1 MSNAP
6 SGQDHARSILLHV
19 GPRKTGTTA
28 IQHVLAT
35 RRDELRSQGVV
46 YPGDVQQHFRAVN
59 RFIGRRQLWE
69 EDHEVS
75 VGERPWKELI
85 TEIGDAPRAAISTEI
100 LSQVRP
106 HGIERI
112 VGSFPD
118 RSPTV
123 VITYRPFA
131 ELLLS
136 TWQQLVK
143 EGLRTP
149 LDEWS
154 RSTVTA
160 HPESSEAP
168 FPRLLDL
175 ATLVETWGGVVG
187 DENVAVVLVDRSQPN
202 AIFSA
207 FEEMLALPNGFLA
220 PRSALPGKRSL
231 TAQEAELL
239 RQVNVLLPR
248 DKDSLKQQRQLRKV
262 IADWVDTEPPSASDT
277 KLALPAD
284 VVESAGER
292 AHQMVDRVKA
302 RLPHITVFGDL
313 DTLAATPAASESQA
327 TPANVDTEM
336 AAQWL
341 AQIIALL
348 PT

>member
-1 MSNAP
+1 
-6 SGQDHARSILLHV
+6 
-19 GPRKTGTTA
+19 
-28 IQHVLAT
+28 
-35 RRDELRSQGVV
+35 
-46 YPGDVQQHFRAVN
+46 VN

-75 VGERPWKELI
+75 VGERPWEELVS
-85 TEIGDAPRAAISTEI
+85 EIGDAQRGAISTEI
-100 LSQVRP
+100 LSQVRQND
-106 HGIERI
+106 IERI
-112 VGSFPD
+112 VASFAD

-131 ELLLS
+131 DLLLS

-143 EGLRTP
+143 EGLRIP
-149 LDEWS
+149 LEDWS
-154 RSTVTA
+154 RDAVA
-160 HPESSEAP
+160 ANPESSALP
-168 FPRLLDL
+168 FPRVLDL
-175 ATLVETWGGVVG
+175 ATLVETWGGVIG
-187 DENVAVVLVDRSQPN
+187 DENIAIVLVDRAQPN

-220 PRSALPGKRSL
+220 PGSTQPGKRSL
-231 TAQEAELL
+231 TVQEAELL
-239 RQVNVLLPR
+239 RQINVLLPR

-262 IADWVDTEPPSASDT
+262 IAEWVDTEPPSANDT

-284 VVESAGER
+284 VVEAAHDR

-302 RLPHITVFGDL
+302 RLSQITVFGDL
-313 DTLAATPAASESQA
+313 EDLASSPAAAAPDGLAAPV
-327 TPANVDTEM
+327 NVDTEM

-348 PT
+348 PTSVDS